1 MTCALVSA
9 IHDGRH
15 PGARVE
21 VLAPGTVIAK
31 PDDGA
36 RDVERMPPGRMRK
49 APLPRRGLI
58 ASGARPAAQKASSPF
73 ATIAVLLDAPEMT
86 AQIIVPPLLR
96 AGLCA
101 LAGTAPETAGA
112 GR

>member
-36 RDVERMPPGRMRK
+36 RDVGRDAAGPHAQSTPP
-49 APLPRRGLI
+49 
-58 ASGARPAAQKASSPF
+58 PAG
-73 ATIAVLLDAPEMT
+73 D
-86 AQIIVPPLLR
+86 
-96 AGLCA
+96 
-101 LAGTAPETAGA
+101 
-112 GR
+112 